1 MRRFTLIAAAVLS
14 LAACSGETTSPNIPD
29 ITLLEGG
36 AFGTALTT
44 LGGYDADIYQNR
56 LGNALPDELKL
67 TSDQQAKIRALVEA
81 FVQSTRADRE
91 AIGAILREAHQAIEA
106 KKSRAEVEA
115 ILAKGADIRRRL
127 STAEA
132 KLKADIDAVL
142 TAEQRAWIAAHSPR
156 SCRADK
162 FPPLSDAQK
171 AQIRALEIAFQQNNK
186 ADLDLV
192 RATFEEAHAAAS
204 AGKSKDE
211 IAKIIAK
218 AAPAITRLE
227 AARKGLRDQILNVL
241 TPEQK
246 ASGCFPLG

>member
-1 MRRFTLIAAAVLS
+1 MRRIAVIAAAVLS
-14 LAACSGETTSPNIPD
+14 LAACSGDTTSPAAPD
-29 ITLLEGG
+29 MTLLEAG

-56 LGNALPDELKL
+56 LANGLPDELKL
-67 TSDQQAKIRALVEA
+67 TSDQQAKIKSLVEA

-91 AIGAILREAHQAIEA
+91 ALGAILREARQAVEA
-106 KKSRAEVEA
+106 KKTRAEVQV

-127 STAEA
+127 AAAEA

-156 SCRADK
+156 TCRADR

-171 AQIRALEIAFQQNNK
+171 AQIRALETAFQQSNK

-192 RATFEEAHAAAS
+192 KATFEEARAAVE
-204 AGKSKDE
+204 AGKSREDV
-211 IAKIIAK
+211 AKILAK
-218 AAPAITRLE
+218 AAPAILRLE
-227 AARKGLRDQILNVL
+227 AARKGLREQILNVL

-246 ASGCFPLG
+246 ASGCLPLG